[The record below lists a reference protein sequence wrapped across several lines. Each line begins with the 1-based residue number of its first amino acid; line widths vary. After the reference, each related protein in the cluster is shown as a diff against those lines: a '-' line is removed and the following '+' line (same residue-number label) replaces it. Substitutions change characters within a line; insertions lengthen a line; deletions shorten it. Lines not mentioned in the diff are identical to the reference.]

1 MGAVWRRV
9 VGRAQRSGEQIS
21 GHHNLNHVVRLTAEE
36 ARSLCRPLG
45 SRVMVRQ
52 RRDDVA
58 PVVIRTWLDE
68 RGVLEALSGHGGPV
82 PQRLAQFEDVAIHSY
97 LEGTPLSSICRNGK
111 PVDPLLIQA
120 FAELLAGMA
129 SVPEVS
135 LPSRPEHWPK
145 DGDSRGF
152 LRMLMT
158 QAEEQIRRSNW
169 PDFGGLF
176 VALGVPE
183 NALRLHKLWAPKLT
197 PRPFQLL
204 HGDLHRGNV
213 IVTHDGDPLL
223 LLVDWELATYG
234 DPLHDLAV
242 HLVRMQY
249 PEEQRNEVID
259 QWHKAMWSVR
269 PEAVAGLESDL
280 RDYIDFEHA
289 QSVYPDVIRAVDSLG
304 ESFSQSD
311 LERAVSEVHRALS
324 VAQRPLRL
332 RNVLEPSAIEP
343 LLYRWR
349 VARGGRH
356 RGKVFSKSIHWEPDT
371 RLTLPDDFGVED
383 VEEALWAEGVAPASH
398 VFKGTAHLGTF
409 VDVRGFGRVMVRRKV
424 GAATPIEPRFLKEH
438 EVLRAIEESGAEVS
452 VPRVLAL
459 GTSDLKDQFTI
470 QSYAGHHRARGGP
483 QHPEHGLLPGEVID
497 LVDQLCRLAQAD
509 LQVQSQDMDGLSF
522 YPWMCRQLCCLVSEL
537 APESKKLAALLG
549 LPGEDELS
557 KQLLGHRVEWRTYGL
572 LHGDLNPWNLVR
584 REGRIGL
591 TLIDW
596 EMAMVGDP
604 LYDLVR
610 HIHLTPTTREV
621 RDRMYARWAKRLPAK
636 FTQGWQDDVPVY
648 QGLEV
653 VRSAYV
659 DLDRLVTGS
668 GLDAPN
674 VKRAVGSY
682 TTTLRKALAWL
693 KMPSGSPRASNPYL
707 ALALPHADHE
717 VR

>member
-9 VGRAQRSGEQIS
+9 VGRAQRSGEQLS

-36 ARSLCRPLG
+36 ARALGRPKD
-45 SRVMVRQ
+45 SQVMVRQ
-52 RRDDVA
+52 RRKDAV
-58 PVVIRTWLDE
+58 PVVIRTWRDE
-68 RGVLEALSGHGGPV
+68 REVLEALRGHERPV
-82 PQRLAQFEDVAIHSY
+82 PQCLAQFEHVGIHSY
-97 LEGTPLSSICRNGK
+97 LEGTPLASICRNGK

-129 SVPEVS
+129 GVPEDS
-135 LPSRPEHWPK
+135 LPPRPEHWPR

-152 LRMLMT
+152 LRMLIT
-158 QAEEQIRRSNW
+158 QAEDQIRLPNW
-169 PDFGGLF
+169 PEFGGLF

-183 NALRLHKLWAPKLT
+183 NALPLYQLCAPKLT

-249 PEEQRNEVID
+249 PSEQQADVIE
-259 QWHKAMWSVR
+259 QWRKAMSSSGR
-269 PEAVAGLESDL
+269 PLAAEGLDSDL
-280 RDYIDFEHA
+280 QHYIDFEHA
-289 QSVYPDVIRAVDSLG
+289 QSVYPDVIRAVGSLG

-311 LERAVSEVHRALS
+311 LEQAAAEVHRALS
-324 VAQRPLRL
+324 VAQNPLRL

-349 VARGGRH
+349 VARDGRH
-356 RGKVFSKSIHWEPDT
+356 RGKVFSRFIHWQQDA
-371 RLTLPDDFGVED
+371 RLPLPADFGAED

-424 GAATPIEPRFLKEH
+424 GTHQPIEPRVLDEH
-438 EVLRAIEESGAEVS
+438 DVLRAIEESGAAVS

-459 GTSDLKDQFTI
+459 GSSDLKDQFTI
-470 QSYAGHHRARGGP
+470 QSYAGHPRDRGGP
-483 QHPEHGLLPGEVID
+483 QHPEHGLLPGEVVD
-497 LVDQLCRLAQAD
+497 LVDQLCCLAQLRVPA
-509 LQVQSQDMDGLSF
+509 QDMEGLSF
-522 YPWMCRQLCCLVSEL
+522 YPWLCKQLCRMVGDL
-537 APESKKLAALLG
+537 APPAKDLAGRLG
-549 LPGEDELS
+549 LPDEDELE
-557 KQLLGHRVEWRTYGL
+557 KRLLRHRVEWRTYGL

-584 REGRIGL
+584 REDRIGL

-596 EMAMVGDP
+596 EMAMMGDP

-621 RDRMYARWAKRLPAK
+621 RARMYARWSLQMPEEEYIR
-636 FTQGWQDDVPVY
+636 GWERDIAVY
-648 QGLEV
+648 AGLEV

-674 VKRAVGSY
+674 VRRAVGSY

-693 KMPSGSPRASNPYL
+693 KMPAGSARAANPYL
-707 ALALPHADHE
+707 ALALPHA
-717 VR
+717 